1 MSMVSLA
8 RATLIYEWRRFL
20 AAILA
25 VSFSGLLVLIQV
37 ALLLGMFGTVSNYID
52 HSKADLWIGY
62 RDTKSVDLGRNIPA
76 ANEVFIRMHP
86 EVRQVERFLLWF
98 GDWRRPDGAVLS
110 VFVVGIDTRPNG
122 LALAKRVSPEQR
134 AALNTPDTVLVDVAE
149 ADKLQA
155 KIGTLVEINGRRMK
169 VAGIVSGLRSIGGA
183 NVVASLATAERL
195 MDSTS
200 SKTQE
205 TTYFLARLVDGANV
219 EKVRAALE
227 PRGARQAFSVWEAG
241 SFSQQSQTY
250 WLLESGA
257 GVGAGFASLLGLMV
271 GILITSQTLRA
282 TLMAS
287 VREYATLRAL
297 GVSLRSLRAVVLE
310 QAFWIGIIG
319 LSITVV
325 TTVSVALLAWQ
336 AQVAMSFPG
345 WLLVS
350 VAVLTILV
358 ALGSGLLAL
367 KPLFQAEP
375 ATLLR

>member
-1 MSMVSLA
+1 MVSLA

-37 ALLLGMFGTVSNYID
+37 ALLLGMFSTVSNYID

-76 ANEVFIRMHP
+76 SNEVFIRMHP
-86 EVRQVERFLLWF
+86 EIRQVERFLLWY

-110 VFVVGIDTRPNG
+110 VYVVGIDTRPNG

-134 AALNTPDTVLVDVAE
+134 AALDTPDTVLVDVAE

-169 VAGIVSGLRSIGGA
+169 VAGIVTGLRSIGGA

-195 MDSTS
+195 MDSTGRAA
-200 SKTQE
+200 QE
-205 TTYFLARLVDGANV
+205 TTYFLARLVDGAKV
-219 EKVRAALE
+219 EEVRAALE
-227 PRGARQAFSVWEAG
+227 PRGARQAFSVWQAG
-241 SFSQQSQTY
+241 LFSRQSQTY

-257 GVGAGFASLLGLMV
+257 GVGAGFASVLGLMV

-319 LSITVV
+319 LAITVV
-325 TTVSVALLAWQ
+325 TTLSVALLARQ

-345 WLLVS
+345 WLLAS